1 MTWAFQDVGVYV
13 NLEEEGDVEGVDEV
27 VVMPFAEAFD
37 TSYIGAYS
45 VDRVG
50 SSMRANQAFVASEV
64 ASVVAFAEV
73 GGACLTVDRCEDDA
87 QAVGLIDQ
95 RGCQNLAHPVSEDLN
110 H

>member
-27 VVMPFAEAFD
+27 LVRSFAEALD
-37 TSYIGAYS
+37 TSYIGAYNAG
-45 VDRVG
+45 RMG
-50 SSMRANQAFVASEV
+50 SSMWANQALVASEV

-73 GGACLTVDRCEDDA
+73 GEACLVDRCGNDA
-87 QAVGLIDQ
+87 QVVGLIDQ
-95 RGCQNLAHPVSEDLN
+95 LGCQNLAHLVSEDLN